1 MAEIRNFTMN
11 FSSGPF
17 GGAAA
22 SLDLPAKGAVRSAC
36 TENHR
41 EMTGFSSDNLTGSIR
56 HG

>member
-22 SLDLPAKGAVRSAC
+22 SLDLPAKGAVRSVC
-36 TENHR
+36 TEIHR
-41 EMTGFSSDNLTGSIR
+41 ESTVHLSDDLTGSHR